1 MAEQRDDDKPVTPS
15 ESQTSGQIPPLD
27 QTSATPQPSSDW
39 PQPTTPASAING
51 VANGAADAAAANVSN
66 GYPASQVPPAFLQQ
80 PQSQTAAPQSPA
92 VQMPPAQQ
100 SSASAY
106 QVQGY
111 QSMTP
116 YAVMPQQS
124 QTAQPSQAVPQPQQA
139 APQQYAATQ
148 QSMPPAQFPASY
160 AQQQP
165 QQYVAMPQ
173 TMAGQPL
180 TQQPFAQQSPIS
192 APAQLAA
199 AQQAQAVYPQQS
211 LGTMQTQ
218 PQAALPQS
226 ATSPVFVSALA
237 PALNSASPAAPM
249 PTDSGEVM
257 LLGTYTPKIDAKGRM
272 ALPAKFRTQLG
283 PGLIM
288 ARGQE
293 RCVYLFPQAEFRR
306 VAMQIQ
312 HTSLGNKAAREY
324 LRVLL
329 SGAVDQTPDKQGRVL
344 VPQMLRDYAKLG
356 SDIVVI
362 GVGTRAEIW
371 DKKAW
376 EQYLADNE
384 QGYSDIADD
393 VLPSV
398 EW

>member
-1 MAEQRDDDKPVTPS
+1 MAEQRDDDQPVTPS
-15 ESQTSGQIPPLD
+15 ESQSSGHIPPLG
-27 QTSATPQPSSDW
+27 QASPNPQPSSDW
-39 PQPTTPASAING
+39 PQSVNGANGTNGANGVNDVVGANGYSAPQVQAQTPA
-51 VANGAADAAAANVSN
+51 AA
-66 GYPASQVPPAFLQQ
+66 AFLQQ
-80 PQSQTAAPQSPA
+80 
-92 VQMPPAQQ
+92 AQP
-100 SSASAY
+100 
-106 QVQGY
+106 QGY
-111 QSMTP
+111 QQVPP
-116 YAVMPQQS
+116 YTVMLSQPQAV
-124 QTAQPSQAVPQPQQA
+124 AQPY
-139 APQQYAATQ
+139 QYAA
-148 QSMPPAQFPASY
+148 AQVPASY
-160 AQQQP
+160 VQQQP
-165 QQYVAMPQ
+165 QQPQQPQQYAAMPQ
-173 TMAGQPL
+173 TMAGQPVAS
-180 TQQPFAQQSPIS
+180 QQAVTPQSV
-192 APAQLAA
+192 A
-199 AQQAQAVYPQQS
+199 AQQPQGMYLQQS
-211 LGTMQTQ
+211 QTGMQQTVMPQ
-218 PQAALPQS
+218 PQSMPP
-226 ATSPVFVSALA
+226 TM
-237 PALNSASPAAPM
+237 PA
-249 PTDSGEVM
+249 DGGEVM

-371 DKKAW
+371 DKQAW

-393 VLPSV
+393 VLPTV

>member
-1 MAEQRDDDKPVTPS
+1 MAEQRDDDQPVTPS
-15 ESQTSGQIPPLD
+15 ESQSSSHIPPLG
-27 QTSATPQPSSDW
+27 QASPNLQPSSDW
-39 PQPTTPASAING
+39 PQSVNGANGTNSANG
-51 VANGAADAAAANVSN
+51 VNDVVGANGYAASPAQAQTPAAAAFLQQAQQQAAMQQPSAQAYQAQGYQQVSP
-66 GYPASQVPPAFLQQ
+66 YAVMPSQPQTVTQPYQYAAAQVPASYVQQQPQQLQQ
-80 PQSQTAAPQSPA
+80 PQS
-92 VQMPPAQQ
+92 
-100 SSASAY
+100 
-106 QVQGY
+106 
-111 QSMTP
+111 
-116 YAVMPQQS
+116 
-124 QTAQPSQAVPQPQQA
+124 
-139 APQQYAATQ
+139 PQQYAAMPQAMAGQPVAPQQTVPPQ
-148 QSMPPAQFPASY
+148 PVAAQQPQGMYLQQPQAGMPRTGMPQAVMPQPQSMPPT
-160 AQQQP
+160 
-165 QQYVAMPQ
+165 MPED
-173 TMAGQPL
+173 G
-180 TQQPFAQQSPIS
+180 
-192 APAQLAA
+192 
-199 AQQAQAVYPQQS
+199 
-211 LGTMQTQ
+211 
-218 PQAALPQS
+218 
-226 ATSPVFVSALA
+226 
-237 PALNSASPAAPM
+237 
-249 PTDSGEVM
+249 GEVM
-257 LLGTYTPKIDAKGRM
+257 LLGTYTPKIDTKGRM

-371 DKKAW
+371 DKQAW

-393 VLPSV
+393 VLPTV